1 MEKRRSF
8 WQNTEEARRKGI
20 TSEEFEKIGNLES
33 AIAYYQ
39 NEIDKHE
46 KEIEEIEK
54 AANSRLE
61 RTGV

>member
-8 WQNTEEARRKGI
+8 WQNIEEARRKGI
-20 TSEEFEKIGNLES
+20 TSEEFEKIESLES

-46 KEIEEIEK
+46 KEIEQIER